1 MAMKK
6 TSYYI
11 SEENLSAL
19 EILKE
24 RYSLSTNGQVIN
36 FLIQQAMENQE
47 ERIAKAVIQ
56 EMNDS
61 YLSKERLKW
70 SLQTAEQNSIIL
82 LDAMNTLLHK
92 ENLDTCITTEF
103 LPNEVITQ
111 SKNNLKEKIAHFKQK
126 SDDRKAKQE
135 KGGQN

>member
-1 MAMKK
+1 MIRKCIQITETNNEVLKNLKK
-6 TSYYI
+6 ELSFS
-11 SEENLSAL
+11 SES
-19 EILKE
+19 
-24 RYSLSTNGQVIN
+24 QVIN
-36 FLIQQAMENQE
+36 YLIQNSAKSLE

-82 LDAMNTLLHK
+82 LDAVN
-92 ENLDTCITTEF
+92 TCITTDF

-111 SKNNLKEKIAHFKQK
+111 SKNNLKEKITHFKQK

-135 KGGQN
+135 QGGQN

>member
-1 MAMKK
+1 MIRKCIQITETNNEVLKNLKK
-6 TSYYI
+6 ELSFS
-11 SEENLSAL
+11 SES
-19 EILKE
+19 
-24 RYSLSTNGQVIN
+24 QVIN
-36 FLIQQAMENQE
+36 YLIQNSAKSLE

-61 YLSKERLKW
+61 YLYKERLKW

-82 LDAMNTLLHK
+82 LDAVNTLLHN
-92 ENLDTCITTEF
+92 ENLNTCITTDF

-111 SKNNLKEKIAHFKQK
+111 SKNNLKEKITHFKQK

-135 KGGQN
+135 QGGQN

>member
-70 SLQTAEQNSIIL
+70 SLQTAEQHLN
-82 LDAMNTLLHK
+82 
-92 ENLDTCITTEF
+92 
-103 LPNEVITQ
+103 
-111 SKNNLKEKIAHFKQK
+111 
-126 SDDRKAKQE
+126 R
-135 KGGQN
+135 